1 MPCHTKLHSLVAECC
16 CAAAEESPVGKHYV
30 FGKRTRCFCEQ
41 SWLGRQSQIM
51 SNEEDENG
59 NERDKGNVN
68 FSLLLELNFW
78 HFFSLSPPPPRCIL
92 YELFPHDSSERE
104 KSVCKL
110 CDDDFRENLLKCI
123 SYVNERNISIYSLIV
138 ELCWAYCVEL
148 KIAFNPLALSDFRW
162 FSFHQFPYEMACA
175 HKLRQLRLKTHQTW
189 RERRAL

>member
-1 MPCHTKLHSLVAECC
+1 MSHKTSFTCRWMLLCC
-16 CAAAEESPVGKHYV
+16 CWREPSWETLRFWQTNKMLLWTILTGTSKSNHEQWGRWKWKWTRQGK
-30 FGKRTRCFCEQ
+30 CQ
-41 SWLGRQSQIM
+41 
-51 SNEEDENG
+51 
-59 NERDKGNVN
+59 
-68 FSLLLELNFW
+68 LLTVARAQLLT
-78 HFFSLSPPPPRCIL
+78 FFLSPPPPRCIL
-92 YELFPHDSSERE
+92 YELFPHDSSRRE